1 MKLQNYAKIGML
13 FLEQILFSSN
23 ITALKKGF
31 SINNKSFKF
40 SLEYRLAII
49 IFIFAPA
56 KN

>member
-23 ITALKKGF
+23 ITALKKSF

-40 SLEYRLAII
+40 SLEYR
-49 IFIFAPA
+49 
-56 KN
+56 